1 MIKRIWTLFVARNRE
16 FIRDRSAFGWNIAFP
31 FLIVLGFGLMFGQ
44 DRQVLYKAGIVYA
57 PAQQVRGRGVDNS
70 LTKGPLAEK
79 QINAFKKTRYVEY
92 ITFPSQE
99 HALKTLAH
107 HRIDIL
113 INPSTGRYWV
123 NATSPKGYIAERL
136 LLAAGT
142 DRGPAFIRQTIT
154 GRETPYIEW
163 LFPGILGMN
172 MMFSA
177 LFGVGYVVVRYRKNG
192 VLKRMSVTPLR
203 PWEFLT
209 AQIISRMFLL
219 LGTTAVVYIG
229 CAMIFGF
236 HCKGSYLT
244 MLFIFALGGFSMISL
259 GLLVSSRSSSEEFAG
274 GILNLITWPMMFL
287 SEVWFSL
294 EGANPWVKKISL
306 AFPLTH
312 MIDGVRKVMNDGAG
326 MSDLKYHIIA
336 LSAMSLLFM
345 AAGSMLFKWQRE

>member
-31 FLIVLGFGLMFGQ
+31 FLIVLGFGLMFSQ
-44 DRQVLYKAGIVYA
+44 DRQVLYKAGIVTA
-57 PAQQVRGRGVDNS
+57 PAQQVQRSGGDNS
-70 LTKGPLAEK
+70 LTKGPFAAEK
-79 QINAFKKTRYVEY
+79 FAQFKKTRYVEY

-113 INPSTGRYWV
+113 INPAAGQYWI
-123 NATSPKGYIAERL
+123 NSSSPKGYIAERL
-136 LLAAGT
+136 LLAAGSNGG
-142 DRGPAFIRQTIT
+142 RGFTRQIVQ
-154 GRETPYIEW
+154 GREIPYIEW
-163 LFPGILGMN
+163 LFPGVLGMN

-229 CAMIFGF
+229 CALIFGF
-236 HCKGSYLT
+236 QCRGSYGTL
-244 MLFIFALGGFSMISL
+244 LFIFSLGGFSMISL
-259 GLLVSSRSSSEEFAG
+259 GLLVASRSSSEEFAG

-287 SEVWFSL
+287 SEVWISL
-294 EGANPWVKKISL
+294 EGAHPWVKKLSL
-306 AFPLTH
+306 IFPLTP
-312 MIDGVRKVMNDGAG
+312 MIDGARKVMNDGAG
-326 MSDLKYHIIA
+326 IYDLKYQIIS
-336 LSAMSLLFM
+336 LSVMSALFM
-345 AAGSMLFKWQRE
+345 IIGSFMFKWQKE